1 MASSDSTPDEQFAI
15 QMKKLVEVAA
25 EDGIITEDER
35 TVLKNI
41 EISMREF
48 TEHLKEALED
58 GIITPEE
65 VDSLKKL
72 KAKILKEAFDV
83 ANLDDKIT
91 TDELKILMTFV
102 VSLNLP
108 SPTESSEL

>member
-1 MASSDSTPDEQFAI
+1 MDLSGSTPDEQFAA
-15 QMKKLVEVAA
+15 QMKRLVEVAA
-25 EDGIITEDER
+25 EDGIITDDER
-35 TVLKNI
+35 RVLKNI
-41 EISMREF
+41 EVSMQEF
-48 TEHLKEALED
+48 TNRLKEALED

-72 KAKILKEAFDV
+72 KAKILKDAFDV
-83 ANLDDKIT
+83 ANLDEKIT

-108 SPTESSEL
+108 SPSDDT